1 LESKAGPD
9 SINVFNSVSRP
20 SKFFPAV
27 ALFVNLSY
35 LPSLKEELILRNRGL
50 KGKIESVS
58 QLFAKSDSQK
68 GHVKTMFNCKVAR
81 DLALAEAELDFFKYY
96 CSHC

>member
-9 SINVFNSVSRP
+9 SINVFNSDSRP

-58 QLFAKSDSQK
+58 QVFAKSDSQK

>member
-27 ALFVNLSY
+27 ALFGNLSY
-35 LPSLKEELILRNRGL
+35 LPSLKEELMIRNRGL

-58 QLFAKSDSQK
+58 VLQRAAQSLCGAPPKLKLLSGAQL
-68 GHVKTMFNCKVAR
+68 N
-81 DLALAEAELDFFKYY
+81 
-96 CSHC
+96 